1 MPVWLFLMVLGLAAL
16 VAGGWVALDI
26 RGAAAAMVASQQRG
40 HDLRAAA
47 TGDFSPPVR
56 WVTAFGFRAFGAA
69 IGLAGL
75 VLFLGGVLELLTNG

>member
-1 MPVWLFLMVLGLAAL
+1 MPVWLFLLALGLVSL
-16 VAGGWVALDI
+16 TAGGWVALNI
-26 RGAAAAMVASQQRG
+26 RGAATAMEASQQRG

-56 WVTAFGFRAFGAA
+56 WVTAAGFRAFGAA

-75 VLFLGGVLELLTNG
+75 VLFLSGVLELLTNG